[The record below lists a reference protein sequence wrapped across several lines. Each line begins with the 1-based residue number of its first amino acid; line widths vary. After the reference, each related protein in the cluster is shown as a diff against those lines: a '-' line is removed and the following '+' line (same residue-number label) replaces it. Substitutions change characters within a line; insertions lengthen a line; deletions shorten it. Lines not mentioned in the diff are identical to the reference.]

1 MYWEYN
7 INIHKNCVIKIN
19 TYERVEKMNSIE
31 QFLEPRDIYEKIGG
45 NASELSQEEHGFIC
59 GLIKKYRLERIVELG
74 VSGGG
79 TSVLVLNCLQKLG
92 MNDTK
97 MFSIDLS
104 RTYHFNTEKQ
114 CGFQI
119 EEAREY
125 LENIDNHTLILGKTL
140 PEVIENITEEGK
152 IDFLILDTTHYLP
165 GELLDFAIA
174 LPFLTDNAVIVLDD
188 ISFWFE
194 GENRWAFA
202 TKILFDLCI
211 AEKYY
216 AQTPDGFPKVAAF
229 RLADKSSMWQ
239 KNLFDALSMPWSYY
253 DKNQISFYK
262 KIVSRY
268 FSSEIQE
275 SFNKAVEIN
284 AQAIEK
290 KKNIK
295 PIIKY
300 IMEKCKNVE
309 RVYIY
314 GCGQRGRALLY
325 FLEKN
330 GINVDGMI
338 VSDDRSKQQVNDFDT
353 EILHIS
359 EVSMKNEPLI
369 LVAAADDEIRQNLDN
384 LNIKYYDIPNYVFPF
399 IKGYYEIM
407 S

>member
-1 MYWEYN
+1 M
-7 INIHKNCVIKIN
+7 K
-19 TYERVEKMNSIE
+19 SIE

-59 GLIKKYRLERIVELG
+59 GLIKKYRPERIVELG

-119 EEAREY
+119 EEAKQY
-125 LENIDNHTLILGKTL
+125 LKNIDNHTLILGKTL

-174 LPFLTDNAVIVLDD
+174 LPFLSDDAVIVLDD

-194 GENRWAFA
+194 GENRWAFV

-216 AQTPDGFPKVAAF
+216 AQTPDGFPKVVAF
-229 RLADKSSMWQ
+229 RLTDKSSLWQ
-239 KNLFDALSMPWSYY
+239 KNLFDALSMPWNYY
-253 DKNQISFYK
+253 DENQIRCYNE
-262 KIVSRY
+262 IVNKY
-268 FSSEIQE
+268 FQEEIQD
-275 SFNKAVEIN
+275 SFSRAVKIN
-284 AQAIEK
+284 SLAIK
-290 KKNIK
+290 KKNN
-295 PIIKY
+295 IKY
-300 IMEKCKNVE
+300 VIKDILQNCSKANS
-309 RVYIY
+309 VYIY
-314 GCGQRGRALLY
+314 GAGQRGRALLY
-325 FLEKN
+325 FLKRS
-330 GINVDGMI
+330 GIKIDGVL
-338 VSDDRSKQQVNDFDT
+338 VSDDRSKNQCPDLDID
-353 EILHIS
+353 ILHIS
-359 EVSMKNEPLI
+359 EVSLEDMPLI
-369 LVAAADDEIRQNLDN
+369 LVAAADEEVRFNLER
-384 LNIKYYDIPNYVFPF
+384 LKIEYYDIPNYIFAFV
-399 IKGYYEIM
+399 KEYYEIM
-407 S
+407 SEI